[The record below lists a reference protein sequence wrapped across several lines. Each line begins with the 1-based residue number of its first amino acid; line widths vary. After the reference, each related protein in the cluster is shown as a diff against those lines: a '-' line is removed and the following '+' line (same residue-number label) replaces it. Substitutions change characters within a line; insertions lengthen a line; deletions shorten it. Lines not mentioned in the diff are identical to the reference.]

1 MMCLRLTETF
11 HFQYELGGWLAK
23 MTPFYTT
30 KGIRLLTVAKTY
42 KNGKSAY
49 IVWRTLNDSD
59 YTAKTMLF
67 TKSGNTGNTPLSV
80 FDYHKQYAKNAL
92 REFEEDA

>member
-1 MMCLRLTETF
+1 MMCLRLTDTF
-11 HFQYELGGWLAK
+11 HFQGELSAWLAK
-23 MTPFYTT
+23 MTPFYAT
-30 KGIRLLTVAKTY
+30 KGIQLLVVAKTC

-80 FDYHKQYAKNAL
+80 YDYHQQYAKNAL
-92 REFEEDA
+92 REFVEVQ